1 MIRLSTFIWLLLAG
15 GMLAGLFHMKYE
27 VQDRE
32 AELRTL
38 QREIVEHREAIDI
51 LRAEW
56 SHLNNP
62 ERLTRLNAQHLRLR
76 PIDRNR
82 LLRGIEDAVRDD
94 PIERVRHETGNM
106 TPRRRE

>member
-1 MIRLSTFIWLLLAG
+1 MIRLSTGIWLLLAG

-32 AELRTL
+32 AELRRL
-38 QREIVEHREAIDI
+38 QREIVEHRESIDI

-62 ERLTRLNAQHLRLR
+62 DRLTRLNAQHLRLR
-76 PIDRNR
+76 PIDRER

-94 PIERVRHETGNM
+94 PIERVRHQIRSANG
-106 TPRRRE
+106 RRHE